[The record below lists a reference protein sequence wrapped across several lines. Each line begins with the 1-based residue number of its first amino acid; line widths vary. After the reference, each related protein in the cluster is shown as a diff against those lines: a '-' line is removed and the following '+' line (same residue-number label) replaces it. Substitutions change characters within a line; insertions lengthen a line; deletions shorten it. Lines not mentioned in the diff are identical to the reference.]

1 MKITLSELKQL
12 EKKACQL
19 RWNVVKM
26 IGEAGSGHPGGSLS
40 AVEIVTTL
48 YFYLM
53 RHKPEFPE
61 WEDRDRFVL
70 SKGHAAPLLYAALA
84 ESGYFPREKL
94 WSLRKLGS
102 ILQGHPDMKRTP
114 GVEISTGSL
123 GQGFSVACGMALAGK
138 MDKKNYRVFAL
149 LGDGETQAG
158 IVWESAMFAAH
169 YQLDNLCAF
178 VDLNHLQIDGP
189 VEEVMNIEPVVE
201 KWKAFGWWTKK
212 INGHSI
218 PEIIEAVEESNE
230 VKGKP
235 QVIIAETLK
244 GKGVACMEGVV
255 DFHGKPPSY
264 EQMVEAL
271 KNFEEMMGD
280 IGD

>member
-1 MKITLSELKQL
+1 MVLTEAELKKL
-12 EKKACQL
+12 ERIACRL
-19 RWNVVKM
+19 RWDVVKM

-40 AVEIVTTL
+40 AVEIVTAL

-53 RHKPEFPE
+53 RHDPANPE
-61 WEDRDRFVL
+61 WEERDRFVL

-84 ESGYFPREKL
+84 ESGYFPRENL
-94 WSLRKLGS
+94 WTLRKLGS
-102 ILQGHPDMKRTP
+102 LLQGHPDMKRTP

-138 MDKKNYRVFAL
+138 MDKKDYRVFVL

-158 IVWESAMFAAH
+158 IVWEAAMFAAH
-169 YQLDNLCAF
+169 YKLDNLCAF
-178 VDLNHLQIDGP
+178 IDFNHLQIDGP
-189 VEEVMNIEPVVE
+189 VEKVMNIEPVVE
-201 KWKAFGWWTKK
+201 KWKSFGWWVKK
-212 INGHSI
+212 IDGHSF
-218 PEIIEAVEESNE
+218 PQIIETLKEARE
-230 VKGKP
+230 VKERP
-235 QVIIAETLK
+235 QMIVAETLK

-255 DFHGKPPSY
+255 DFHGKAPSY

-271 KNFEEMMGD
+271 KKFEEMMGD

>member
-1 MKITLSELKQL
+1 MKITMSELKSL

-19 RWNVVKM
+19 RWDVVKM

-40 AVEIVTTL
+40 AVEIVTAL

-53 RHKPEFPE
+53 RHRPEEPE

-84 ESGYFPREKL
+84 ESGYFPRDTL

-138 MDKKNYRVFAL
+138 MDKKNYRVFVL

-158 IVWESAMFAAH
+158 IVWEAAMFAAH
-169 YQLDNLCAF
+169 YCLDNLCAF
-178 VDLNHLQIDGP
+178 IDLNHLQIDGL
-189 VEEVMNIEPVVE
+189 VEEVMNIEPVLE
-201 KWKAFGWWTKK
+201 KWRAFGWWVKK
-212 INGHSI
+212 INGHSF
-218 PEIIEAVEESNE
+218 PEIIEAVEEAKE

-235 QVIIAETLK
+235 QMIVAETLK
-244 GKGVACMEGVV
+244 GKGVPCMEGVV
-255 DFHGKPPSY
+255 DFHGKAPSY

-271 KNFEEMMGD
+271 KKFEEMMGD